1 MNIKRIETKK
11 DAIKELKSFYI
22 SMYKQKQI
30 LLKKKY
36 HDPIYMTTDLTDKE
50 LQQKLDD
57 MLNNL
62 DSEDEKIESL
72 KKIIDAIF
80 EDLKSTEIKEKLS
93 TIGKEYYD
101 NLIEKVE
108 RARGL
113 TDEEIIIEIIDETD
127 AKIHEDK
134 SEKEG
139 FTYGNLLKIYN
150 GEIKE
155 KKYSYEKNNKKYNLY
170 PIENY
175 KTYKHKKDEGRELSK
190 ISSMGR
196 QYLTK
201 FRLEVEFKPGR
212 IASTEFF
219 ADSDLEKKL
228 DQERN
233 EYFLPMLAAISKT
246 KKEENQYIG
255 HIECIYKDEEND
267 IETFVR
273 EKDENLENSVK
284 KLVENEL
291 KEQSENENV
300 ESKDKKDE
308 GEKDR

>member
-150 GEIKE
+150 EKE
-155 KKYSYEKNNKKYNLY
+155 KK
-170 PIENY
+170 
-175 KTYKHKKDEGRELSK
+175 
-190 ISSMGR
+190 
-196 QYLTK
+196 
-201 FRLEVEFKPGR
+201 
-212 IASTEFF
+212 
-219 ADSDLEKKL
+219 
-228 DQERN
+228 RN
-233 EYFLPMLAAISKT
+233 
-246 KKEENQYIG
+246 
-255 HIECIYKDEEND
+255 
-267 IETFVR
+267 
-273 EKDENLENSVK
+273 
-284 KLVENEL
+284 
-291 KEQSENENV
+291 
-300 ESKDKKDE
+300 
-308 GEKDR
+308 

>member
-155 KKYSYEKNNKKYNLY
+155 KKY
-170 PIENY
+170 
-175 KTYKHKKDEGRELSK
+175 T
-190 ISSMGR
+190 
-196 QYLTK
+196 
-201 FRLEVEFKPGR
+201 
-212 IASTEFF
+212 
-219 ADSDLEKKL
+219 
-228 DQERN
+228 
-233 EYFLPMLAAISKT
+233 
-246 KKEENQYIG
+246 
-255 HIECIYKDEEND
+255 
-267 IETFVR
+267 
-273 EKDENLENSVK
+273 
-284 KLVENEL
+284 
-291 KEQSENENV
+291 
-300 ESKDKKDE
+300 
-308 GEKDR
+308 